1 MVRSVNALRSDL
13 RGGFGWAAFG
23 LAILIESLRMDRFTA
38 MGATLYTMP
47 GLVPGIFG
55 SLLLLLGAALAW
67 RSWRRLQSAGAG
79 DDAPTID
86 PLLNR
91 RIVMMLVLTLV
102 YAIGL
107 IGRVP
112 FALATFLFVT
122 AFTYAF
128 SPDDAS
134 RRRRIAAALAS
145 GMLSTAVIV
154 LVFEQVFLV
163 RLP

>member
-1 MVRSVNALRSDL
+1 MARGGSTLRSDL

-23 LAILIESLRMDRFTA
+23 LAVLVESLRMDRFTA

-55 SLLLLLGAALAW
+55 ALLVALGGALAW
-67 RSWRRLQSAGAG
+67 RSWRRLQQPGA
-79 DDAPTID
+79 DTPLD

-91 RIVMMLVLTLV
+91 RIVLMLVLTLA
-102 YAIGL
+102 YAAGL

-112 FALATFLFVT
+112 FAPATAVFVA
-122 AFTYAF
+122 AFTWAF
-128 SPDDAS
+128 APEDTAP
-134 RRRRIAAALAS
+134 RRRIVAALAS
-145 GMLSTAVIV
+145 GVLTTTVIV

>member
-1 MVRSVNALRSDL
+1 VVARSINALRSDL
-13 RGGFGWAAFG
+13 RGGFGWAVFG

-38 MGATLYTMP
+38 MGGTLYTMP
-47 GLVPGIFG
+47 GLVPGTFG
-55 SLLLLLGAALAW
+55 ALLVLLGGALAW
-67 RSWRRLQSAGAG
+67 RSWRRLQEAGS
-79 DDAPTID
+79 DAPAID

-91 RIVMMLVLTLV
+91 RIVTMLVLTLA
-102 YAIGL
+102 YAVGL

-134 RRRRIAAALAS
+134 PRRRVVAALAS
-145 GMLSTAVIV
+145 GVLSTTVIV

>member
-1 MVRSVNALRSDL
+1 MARTVDALRSDL

-67 RSWRRLQSAGAG
+67 RSWRRLQQAGG
-79 DDAPTID
+79 DAPTID

-91 RIVMMLVLTLV
+91 RIAVMLVLTLV

-107 IGRVP
+107 IGRVH

-122 AFTYAF
+122 AFTFAF
-128 SPDDAS
+128 APAEAS
-134 RRRRIAAALAS
+134 LRRRVVAALAC
-145 GMLSTAVIV
+145 GVLSTAVIV

>member
-1 MVRSVNALRSDL
+1 MSRSVNALRSDL
-13 RGGFGWAAFG
+13 RGGFGWAVFG
-23 LAILIESLRMDRFTA
+23 LAIVIESLRMDRFTT

-55 SLLLLLGAALAW
+55 SLLLLLGGSLAW
-67 RSWRRLQSAGAG
+67 RSWRRLQQAGA
-79 DDAPTID
+79 DAPAIE

-91 RIVMMLVLTLV
+91 RILTMLLLTLV

-107 IGRVP
+107 IGRVH

-128 SPDDAS
+128 APDDAS
-134 RRRRIAAALAS
+134 PRRRVVAALAS
-145 GMLSTAVIV
+145 GVLSTAVIV

>member
-1 MVRSVNALRSDL
+1 MAKSVNALRSDL
-13 RGGFGWAAFG
+13 RGGFGWAVFG

-38 MGATLYTMP
+38 MGGTLYTMP

-55 SLLLLLGAALAW
+55 ALLLLLGGSLAW
-67 RSWRRLQSAGAG
+67 RSWRRLQRAGA
-79 DDAPTID
+79 DTPAID

-91 RIVMMLVLTLV
+91 RIVTMLVLTLV

-107 IGRVP
+107 IGRVH

-128 SPDDAS
+128 APDDAS
-134 RRRRIAAALAS
+134 QRRRVVAALAS
-145 GMLSTAVIV
+145 GVLSTAVIV